1 MMRKV
6 ANSLEELNLCPD
18 HELMDQM
25 DRAIQIRMIMQ
36 DFLINKISKFL
47 PISKILTRI
56 IKFIR
61 MLKQIIESLIKFN
74 NRIEAP
80 LTLKIQMQN
89 YHDHLHQ
96 MDRQSPGQLS
106 K

>member
-1 MMRKV
+1 
-6 ANSLEELNLCPD
+6 
-18 HELMDQM
+18 
-25 DRAIQIRMIMQ
+25 MQ
-36 DFLINKISKFL
+36 DFLINKISKSL

-56 IKFIR
+56 IKFCR
-61 MLKQIIESLIKFN
+61 MHKQIIESLIKFN

-80 LTLKIQMQN
+80 LTLKIKIQN

-96 MDRQSPGQLS
+96 MDRQFLEQPS